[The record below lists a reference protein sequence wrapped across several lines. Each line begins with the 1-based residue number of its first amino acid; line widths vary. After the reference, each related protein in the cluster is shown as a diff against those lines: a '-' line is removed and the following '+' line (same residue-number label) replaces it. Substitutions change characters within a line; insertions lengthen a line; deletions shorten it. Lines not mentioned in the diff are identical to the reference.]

1 MHLILTYT
9 IWNYVQN
16 VKNITKAFN
25 IQLVFNVYQKRSGRL
40 QEIKLNS
47 EKTGKQRT
55 KDLESTKIK
64 KPAANK
70 ALSFMAAKANPQSQ
84 STRRHVAHIIV
95 SRGQNMLL
103 DIYILKMSIN
113 TTSLMEKR
121 KLLRTLYYKSEE
133 IRKSNLFSVNLQARG

>member
-1 MHLILTYT
+1 
-9 IWNYVQN
+9 
-16 VKNITKAFN
+16 
-25 IQLVFNVYQKRSGRL
+25 
-40 QEIKLNS
+40 
-47 EKTGKQRT
+47 
-55 KDLESTKIK
+55 
-64 KPAANK
+64 
-70 ALSFMAAKANPQSQ
+70 MAAKANPQSQ